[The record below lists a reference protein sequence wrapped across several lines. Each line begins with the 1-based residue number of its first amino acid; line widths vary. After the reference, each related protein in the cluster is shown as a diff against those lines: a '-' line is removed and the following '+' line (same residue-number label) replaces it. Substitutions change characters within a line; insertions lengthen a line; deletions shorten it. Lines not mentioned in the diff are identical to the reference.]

1 MKGNCMLKL
10 NVKSSFE
17 KIALFSTIA
26 GEASAGHGPVVY
38 ILIVLIKAK

>member
-1 MKGNCMLKL
+1 MLKL